1 MNASKIYLQSL
12 TARYKGKFMRLSYE
26 KHLKHINLIEVKH
39 NSLMKQQQRQQIKHK
54 TKIKK

>member
-12 TARYKGKFMRLSYE
+12 TARCKGKFMRLSYE
-26 KHLKHINLIEVKH
+26 KRLKYINLIEVKH

-54 TKIKK
+54 LK

>member
-39 NSLMKQQQRQQIKHK
+39 NSLMKQQQRQ
-54 TKIKK
+54 